1 MKEINGLESY
11 LITKQGAIFSKI
23 TNKYLVPKID
33 KFGYLQITIK
43 EKCYRVHRLVA
54 KTYLHNYRNLDVVN
68 HKNGIK
74 IDNRLENLEWVSQ
87 KENVKHSWE
96 TGLSENIRLAN
107 SKIVLDT
114 QNGVF
119 YKSAKEASKYSN
131 YAYSTIRSMLNGGLK
146 NNTTLVYV

>member
-11 LITKQGAIFSKI
+11 LITKEGAIYSKLS
-23 TNKYLVPKID
+23 NKYLIPKLD
-33 KFGYLQITIK
+33 KFGYYQINLK
-43 EKCYRVHRLVA
+43 GKSYRVHRLVA
-54 KTYLHNYRNLDVVN
+54 ITYLDNYNNTDTVN
-68 HKNGIK
+68 HINGIK
-74 IDNRLENLEWVSQ
+74 TDNRVSNLEWLSQ
-87 KENVKHSWE
+87 KQNVRHAWE

-119 YKSAKEASKYSN
+119 YKSAKEASMYSN